1 MTVGRWYQQR
11 LEPLLGRMRE
21 KAVPAEAFTAPR
33 SGSPGRRAKRALDV
47 GLSAVALVLAS
58 PVMVVVG
65 ATVLATLGRPVL
77 FRSVRPGLDGE
88 PFVLH
93 KFRTMR
99 PQLPGRQGGDDDAER
114 LTRVGR
120 FLRASSLDELPE
132 LWNVLRGQMSL
143 VGPRP
148 LLTEY
153 LPLYDADQSRRH
165 LMRPGLTGLAQVR
178 GRNALSW
185 DEKLAWDIAYV
196 DQWRFTLDL
205 RILALTVPAVV
216 SSRGINAPGY
226 ATAPP
231 FTGSAPVG
239 GTA

>member
-1 MTVGRWYQQR
+1 MAK
-11 LEPLLGRMRE
+11 P
-21 KAVPAEAFTAPR
+21 VPHMMSRAAQPV
-33 SGSPGRRAKRALDV
+33 SPGRCAKRALDI
-47 GLSAVALVLAS
+47 GLSAAALVLAS
-58 PVMVVVG
+58 PVMVAVG
-65 ATVLATLGRPVL
+65 AAVLVTLGRPVL

-88 PFVLH
+88 PFVLY

-99 PQLPGRQGGDDDAER
+99 PQAPGRPADPADPDDAAR

-185 DEKLAWDIAYV
+185 DDKLAWDIAYV